1 MTLQSGTR
9 LHFVYFHLFKTTIPT
24 GLPCYS
30 CSPTVPSF
38 KSDSSFFHKIAMGA
52 IGSRAVKDDLA
63 AHGHVVEELERGS
76 LDAKIWKGV
85 KRKRV
90 RIPDLVCVSCGQ
102 RIEVRAKGE
111 PKLSMSHSPTIPER
125 RWDYGMVGDDLIAIP
140 VCTAEANDD
149 VHVNAHWTRGV
160 LTAGISYWNEKEWV
174 KWRPDGAVNYFA
186 VQAFRDARPD
196 QTQTKGA
203 EEGSETTL
211 SWRSCFAPC
220 DGTVTVISD
229 ANITVENASGEQKRR
244 GRKDMRPLV
253 AIGDLVRLNQVLAC
267 NVTPRRAAD
276 LKCGGG
282 LTSQGIFEML
292 RSQHLPVRFAGVKL
306 ARVRRDESLREV
318 IEVIA
323 ANTDED
329 IYVRLEAKAYLA
341 AVHAQQIEALFAGE
355 LSALD
360 KADQLEAVIAIGEV
374 GTESATILADILGS
388 TSKDYFLRSAA
399 AYCLGRIDSPVSR
412 TALVKAF
419 TAQTHRVREDALA
432 ALADVGFGALAELL
446 EGVNHTDE
454 QIQAGCAEVLRWLA
468 LRSDSITVERRIV
481 PPIAGILSRENRSL
495 MAVWLGGQLP
505 EPFMQ
510 AVLTEVLGRD
520 ARLAYSLAVSWAF
533 ARSWIAPVHD
543 SFRPPKQ

>member
-1 MTLQSGTR
+1 M
-9 LHFVYFHLFKTTIPT
+9 
-24 GLPCYS
+24 
-30 CSPTVPSF
+30 PSF

-52 IGSRAVKDDLA
+52 IGSRAVKEDLA
-63 AHGHVVEELERGS
+63 AHGHMVDELERGS

-102 RIEVRAKGE
+102 RIEVRAKSE

-125 RWDYGMVGDDLIAIP
+125 RWDYGMVGDDLIATPI
-140 VCTAEANDD
+140 CAEDPNDGQ
-149 VHVNAHWTRGV
+149 HVNAHWTRGM
-160 LTAGISYWNEKEWV
+160 LTAGTSYWNEKEWV
-174 KWRPDGAVNYFA
+174 RWHPDGAVNYFT
-186 VQAFRDARPD
+186 VQAFRDALPD

-211 SWRSCFAPC
+211 SWRSCFSPC
-220 DGTVTVISD
+220 DGTITAISD
-229 ANITVENASGEQKRR
+229 ANITVENAAGERKRR
-244 GRKDMRPLV
+244 GRKGMRPLV
-253 AIGDLVRLNQVLAC
+253 ANGDLVRLNQVLAC
-267 NVTPRRAAD
+267 NVTPRRAVD
-276 LKCGGG
+276 LKCGSG
-282 LTSQGIFEML
+282 LTPQGIFEML
-292 RSQHLPVRFAGVKL
+292 HSQHLPVRFAGVKL
-306 ARVRRDESLREV
+306 ARVRRDNSLRDA

-323 ANTDED
+323 ANADED
-329 IYVRLEAKAYLA
+329 IYIRLEAKAYLA
-341 AVHAQQIEALFAGE
+341 AVHALPIDALFATD

-360 KADQLEAVIAIGEV
+360 KADQLEAVISIGEV
-374 GTESATILADILGS
+374 GTESAAVTLAGILGG
-388 TSKDYFLRSAA
+388 TSNDYFLRSAA

-432 ALADVGFGALAELL
+432 ALADVGFGAMAELL
-446 EGVNHTDE
+446 AGVNHTDE

-468 LRSDSITVERRIV
+468 LRSDPITVEQRIV
-481 PPIAGILSRENRSL
+481 PPIAGILARENRSL

-505 EPFMQ
+505 EPLMQ
-510 AVLTEVLGRD
+510 AALTEVLGHD

-543 SFRPPKQ
+543 TFQPPKQ